1 MKVLGF
7 ILFFV
12 AISQGFAHAQ
22 ISDYQRANE
31 LMQQQRYQEA
41 LPLFETLYRENR
53 RSLLFFESYVDCLVA
68 LRDFDLAIESIQ
80 NQIRDGFF
88 ELQATLKL
96 AEVLHISGRPE
107 EAYPLWQELAQNN
120 PLNVQLLF
128 SISNSMIGRQEFDLA
143 IQLYKEAR
151 ENLRDKTLFLNELGN
166 LYMLAGK
173 FEESVNEFFTL
184 IIESPDQ
191 VSLVQQRF
199 FRMRDQQLYEIAAF
213 ELEDRLLEL
222 HYTHPAYSSLAQLL
236 TWLLLETEQFRRA
249 YLFARNYENQT
260 PFTIYSLISLASQL
274 RSAGQF
280 ELAAEALQF
289 YLNDGNE
296 TIRLRARED
305 LASVYV
311 DWAEYLKRHNLK
323 SASFYNQLYLKAS
336 GLKKELLE
344 TAPDY
349 VRADR
354 IFGGLTDLLVDHQK
368 NTELAE
374 EWIEKMRRVPQIL
387 NSAWLSYSEGKV
399 ALFNGEFTLA
409 RQAFTRASR
418 ETDNPNLEERLRYLL
433 SLTDFYSADYD
444 FALIQLRSLERRST
458 SFYAND
464 AIHLGM
470 KIQYGLQADTTRSLL
485 NTSSKG
491 SFLIHTGR
499 YSEALEI
506 LAPLFSQPGS
516 LLVQA
521 ILTEL
526 NRELPV
532 EWLQLQL
539 QLTNYI
545 LASQSRSPYRERLL
559 WDRIILMER
568 ILSGGTMEVSYGT
581 VPSSYS
587 FLRINAEDPLTGNNP
602 EIDHYLSALE
612 DLLMEF
618 PDGFYA
624 DFARERIM
632 ATESLSPEI

>member
-7 ILFFV
+7 ILLFLV
-12 AISQGFAHAQ
+12 LSEGSAHAQ
-22 ISDYQRANE
+22 ISDYQQANA
-31 LMQQQRYQEA
+31 LMQQQRYEEA

-53 RSLLFFESYVDCLVA
+53 RSLLFFESYIDCLVA
-68 LRDFDLAIESIQ
+68 LRDFDIAIEIIQ
-80 NQIRDGFF
+80 TQIRDGFF
-88 ELQATLKL
+88 ENQATLKL
-96 AEVLHISGRPE
+96 AEVFHRSGKPE

-128 SISNSMIGRQEFDLA
+128 SISNSMISLQEFDLA
-143 IQLYKEAR
+143 IRIYTEAR

-166 LYMLAGK
+166 LYMLAGR
-173 FEESVNEFFTL
+173 FEESVNEYFTL
-184 IIESPDQ
+184 IIELPDQ

-236 TWLLLETEQFRRA
+236 TWLLLETEQYRRA
-249 YLFARNYENQT
+249 YHFARTYENQT

-280 ELAAEALQF
+280 ELAAEALRF

-296 TIRLRARED
+296 TIRIRARED

-311 DWAEYLKRHNLK
+311 DWAEYLKRHNLE
-323 SASFYNQLYLKAS
+323 SGLFYNHLYLKAS
-336 GLKKELLE
+336 GLKIELLE

-368 NTELAE
+368 NPELAE
-374 EWIEKMRRVPQIL
+374 EWIEKMRRFPQL
-387 NSAWLSYSEGKV
+387 QNSEWLSYSEGKV
-399 ALFNGEFTLA
+399 ALFKGEFTLA

-418 ETDNPNLEERLRYLL
+418 QTDNPNLQERLRYLL
-433 SLTDFYSADYD
+433 SLTDFYSGDYD
-444 FALIQLRSLERRST
+444 FALIQLRSLERRTT

-485 NTSSKG
+485 HTSSQG

-499 YSEALEI
+499 YSEALEL

-516 LLVQA
+516 LLVQSQ
-521 ILTEL
+521 LTEL
-526 NRELPV
+526 NRELPE
-532 EWLQLQL
+532 EWLQLKL
-539 QLTNYI
+539 QLTNYLLVTQI
-545 LASQSRSPYRERLL
+545 RSPYRERLL

-568 ILSGGTMEVSYGT
+568 ILSGSNLEISYGT
-581 VPSSYS
+581 VPDSYS
-587 FLRINAEDPLTGNNP
+587 FLPSNSENLLSGNSP
-602 EIDHYLSALE
+602 ESDHYLSALE

-624 DFARERIM
+624 DFARERLMTTDSI
-632 ATESLSPEI
+632 SPEL